1 MFEDVN
7 KEKLENL
14 SPEQLVAFTQTLETI
29 KHDVDRALNVLSGVD
44 VGKMSKNNSARRKA
58 STMGSKTMEG
68 DNQVIEGVFDGQ
80 QMIGPDGS
88 KYSIPANYAS
98 KSKLVEGDML
108 KLTITP
114 DGSFVFKQIGPI
126 ERDRLSGVLLQDE
139 EGNYKVVASGMSYR
153 IITASVTYF
162 RGEPGDKAIIL
173 VPKNHQSTW
182 AALENVIKG
191 IANEDGLLESPEH
204 FQMNSD
210 DAHNILNI

>member
-44 VGKMSKNNSARRKA
+44 VGKISKSNSAQRKA
-58 STMGSKTMEG
+58 STMGSQTMEG

-80 QMIGPDGS
+80 QMIGPDGQ
-88 KYSIPANYAS
+88 KYSVPANYAS

-108 KLTITP
+108 KLTVTP

-139 EGNYKVVASGMSYR
+139 EGNYKVVADGMGYR

-182 AALENVIKG
+182 AALENIIKG
-191 IANEDGLLESPEH
+191 IANDDGLLEEPDH
-204 FQMNSD
+204 FQMSSD
-210 DAHNILNI
+210 DAHGILNI

>member
-29 KHDVDRALNVLSGVD
+29 KTDVDRALSVLSGVD
-44 VGKMSKNNSARRKA
+44 VGKMSKNHSARRKA
-58 STMGSKTMEG
+58 SSVGSKTMEG

-88 KYSIPANYAS
+88 KYAVPANYAS

-139 EGNYKVVASGMSYR
+139 EENYKVVANGMSYR

-191 IANEDGLLESPEH
+191 IANEDGLLEEADH
-204 FQMNSD
+204 FQMEAD
-210 DAHNILNI
+210 DAHSILNI